1 MLSEP
6 DRLARRLSSL
16 AQRCREVGKPTSEFF
31 ESTAEAYYGV
41 RLWASPLPEQ
51 GTLFTLEPME
61 PSAQVDERVHQFVAH
76 VTHDLRTPLT
86 SLLGASDLLL
96 SGRLGQPDE
105 KHAKLLGIINE
116 ATQRMADLINE
127 LTERFVKRQ
136 TEGAKQ

>member
-1 MLSEP
+1 MVQANENELLEYLAVGVLVQDGQGNEEFRTARVGDLLAGTMLSEP

-86 SLLGASDLLL
+86 SLLGASCR
-96 SGRLGQPDE
+96 RLD
-105 KHAKLLGIINE
+105 
-116 ATQRMADLINE
+116 RMMIE
-127 LTERFVKRQ
+127 
-136 TEGAKQ
+136 